1 MAYRNPNQHKMNNVV
16 QTKFVGRS
24 PFKPQPKEVDVST
37 LRITDDKKKVR
48 AFKVYKYD
56 PIFKQLAPSKSI
68 ACKSE
73 DTDKI
78 CQALRGYIK
87 RKNKPW
93 KVSAVSY
100 YTATTG
106 RVFVEEV

>member
-1 MAYRNPNQHKMNNVV
+1 MNNVV
-16 QTKFVGRS
+16 QTQFVGRS

-48 AFKVYKYD
+48 AFKSYKYD
-56 PIFKQLAPSKSI
+56 PIFKQLAPSKSV
-68 ACKSE
+68 ACRSE

>member
-1 MAYRNPNQHKMNNVV
+1 MSNVV

-24 PFKPQPKEVDVST
+24 PFKPKSRDVDLSS

-48 AFKVYKYD
+48 AFKSYKYD
-56 PIFKQLAPSKSI
+56 PIFKQLAPGKSI

-73 DTDKI
+73 DADKI
-78 CQALRGYIK
+78 SQALRGYIT
-87 RKNKPW
+87 RKNKEW
-93 KVSAVSY
+93 KVSVVSY

-106 RVFVEEV
+106 RVFVEEK